1 MRQSLLWNA
10 VKIHY
15 CDNRQYDG
23 EQKIFMRNLEY
34 KLVQKKKKNS
44 YNVYGIKDSTFC
56 ILTSVVCALIIVSV
70 LQLVIEPLPLPVCI
84 LVDTSILISALAFAF
99 MKNYLEK
106 VRIESYQRHRGFEF
120 IGLYDLSEPKVLE
133 GTDILSR
140 EEEVKYLGQML
151 EELIFSQE
159 GVKQAICLTGKSGC
173 GKSTILSFFKKKYD
187 DTYQIYDLTGNYTN
201 LQSALIEKFGTNL
214 DQELMVRTRYHKIL
228 FIFDQFER
236 YFFLDETKKEQFRDL
251 MTALSRKNTGII
263 LSMREEYM
271 ADFMKEFDINDLKQD
286 KRSGEHYLHAGILN
300 QLTSSIR
307 DGQKNYHIAKG
318 MNSRLLTVW
327 KNETIKENYH
337 VHLEHA
343 GDYSEKTVVEA
354 VGNTVFYCENQN
366 DVRMQSNG
374 TLETASILQNK
385 CERLFGE
392 DGIKFYERHKQE
404 PLIQQQITYHMAEYE
419 KKVKQISEGELR
431 ELFMLEDYELL
442 NYYFDI
448 QLASTGDYFNASRIL
463 YLLSSARLN
472 HVVMKRKDLEFG
484 LAEDQFSK
492 DEHKAVLAA
501 IEKLENMQL
510 IRKNIE
516 RSDQEYEIAHDFVA
530 QAFLNY
536 SYSNINRNVKSALD
550 IYMAEYLDTGK
561 KKYMEEKRS
570 HFDRVQK
577 SDFYKN
583 IFIVFALLIAVID
596 CIVHFVFNPWQ
607 ELWANGN
614 LYGNIVTFFPL
625 LMTEVCVLYLYN
637 IYHKVLRY
645 HQGKKEVI
653 CKVVYVVVMAGS
665 VFSDFC
671 YPHGIVLYGILLATM
686 GMNCVFL
693 LDDSYQKASR
703 QELSAY
709 GLKCSL
715 IGVAFAAFHFVA
727 WGFNT
732 QFPMYIILIEM
743 VMMCIL
749 VAYAYGV
756 HMTKEYLYARMMD
769 ASSERISRAADNI
782 M

>member
-1 MRQSLLWNA
+1 
-10 VKIHY
+10 
-15 CDNRQYDG
+15 
-23 EQKIFMRNLEY
+23 MRNTEY
-34 KLVQKKKKNS
+34 KRVQKKKKNS
-44 YNVYGIKDSTFC
+44 YNVYGIKGSIFC
-56 ILTSVVCALIIVSV
+56 ILTSVVCAFIVITI
-70 LQLVIEPLPLPVCI
+70 LQLVTEPLLTPVRVLI
-84 LVDTSILISALAFAF
+84 DISILFIALTVAFL
-99 MKNYLEK
+99 KNYLEK
-106 VRIESYQRHRGFEF
+106 SRIGSYQRSKGFEF
-120 IGLYDLSEPKVLE
+120 IGLYDLSESESLE

-140 EEEVKYLGQML
+140 DEEVKYLGQML

-173 GKSTILSFFKKKYD
+173 GKSTILSFFRQRYA

-201 LQSALIEKFGTNL
+201 LQAALIEKFGTNL
-214 DQELMVRTRYHKIL
+214 DQELMVRTRHQKIL

-236 YFFLDETKKEQFRDL
+236 YFFLDETKKEQFRNL
-251 MTALSRKNTGII
+251 VTALSKKNTGII
-263 LSMREEYM
+263 LSMREEYL

-286 KRSGEHYLHAGILN
+286 KKSGEHYLHAGILN

-307 DGQKNYHIAKG
+307 DGQKNYHIAKDIK
-318 MNSRLLTVW
+318 NRRSVVW

-337 VHLEHA
+337 VHFEHV
-343 GDYSEKTVVEA
+343 GGYSEKTVVEA

-374 TLETASILQNK
+374 AQETASILQNK
-385 CERLFGE
+385 CELLFGA
-392 DGIKFYERHKQE
+392 DGTNFYERHKQE

-419 KKVKQISEGELR
+419 KKVKQIPDGELR

-442 NYYFDI
+442 NNYFDI
-448 QLASTGDYFNASRIL
+448 QLVSTGDYFNASRIL

-492 DEHKAVLAA
+492 DGHKAVLMV

-510 IRKNIE
+510 IRKNID

-561 KKYMEEKRS
+561 KNYIEEKRRY
-570 HFDRVQK
+570 FDKVQK
-577 SDFYKN
+577 SNYYKI
-583 IFIVFALLIAVID
+583 IFAVFALLIVVAD
-596 CIVHFVFNPWQ
+596 WGVHFVFNPWQ
-607 ELWANGN
+607 ELWEKGN
-614 LYGNIVTFFPL
+614 LYGNIITFFPL

-645 HQGKKEVI
+645 YQGKKEAV
-653 CKVVYVVVMAGS
+653 CKVVYVAIMAGS

-671 YPHGIVLYGILLATM
+671 YPHGIALYGILLMMM
-686 GMNCVFL
+686 GMNCAFL

-703 QELSAY
+703 QELRAY

-715 IGVAFAAFHFVA
+715 IGAAFAAFHFLA

-732 QFPMYIILIEM
+732 RFPMYIILVEM

-769 ASSERISRAADNI
+769 AGSARISKSAGDI

>member
-1 MRQSLLWNA
+1 
-10 VKIHY
+10 
-15 CDNRQYDG
+15 
-23 EQKIFMRNLEY
+23 MRNLEY
-34 KLVQKKKKNS
+34 KPVQKKKKNS
-44 YNVYGIKDSTFC
+44 YNVYGIKDSTYC

-70 LQLVIEPLPLPVCI
+70 LQLVIEPLPLPACI
-84 LVDTSILISALAFAF
+84 LADISILIIALTFALI
-99 MKNYLEK
+99 KNCLEK
-106 VRIESYQRHRGFEF
+106 AGIESYQRHKGFEF
-120 IGLYDLSEPKVLE
+120 IGLYDLSEPNALE

-140 EEEVKYLGQML
+140 EEEVTYLRQML

-173 GKSTILSFFKKKYD
+173 GKSTILAFFKKKYND
-187 DTYQIYDLTGNYTN
+187 AYQIYDLTGNYTN
-201 LQSALIEKFGTNL
+201 LQSALSEKFGTSPN
-214 DQELMVRTRYHKIL
+214 QELMIRTRDHKML

-236 YFFLDETKKEQFRDL
+236 YFFLDEEKKRQFRNQITD
-251 MTALSRKNTGII
+251 LSRKNTGII
-263 LSMREEYM
+263 LSMREEYL
-271 ADFMKEFDINDLKQD
+271 AEFMKEFDINDLKQD

-307 DGQKNYHIAKG
+307 DGQKNYHIAKS
-318 MNSRLLTVW
+318 MNGRLLTVW

-343 GDYSEKTVVEA
+343 GDYSEETVVEA

-374 TLETASILQNK
+374 TLETASILQDK

-419 KKVKQISEGELR
+419 KKVKQISERELR

-442 NYYFDI
+442 NYYFDV
-448 QLASTGDYFNASRIL
+448 QLASTGNYFHASRIL

-472 HVVMKRKDLEFG
+472 HVVMKKKDLEYG
-484 LAEDQFSK
+484 LAENQFSK
-492 DEHKAVLAA
+492 DDHKAVLTV

-510 IRKNIE
+510 IRKNVE

-536 SYSNINRNVKSALD
+536 SYSNMNRNVKSALD
-550 IYMAEYLDTGK
+550 IYMSEYLDTGK
-561 KKYMEEKRS
+561 RNYIEEKRRQ
-570 HFDRVQK
+570 FDQVQK
-577 SDFYKN
+577 LNYYKI
-583 IFIVFALLIAVID
+583 IFAVCVVLVIVVDGII
-596 CIVHFVFNPWQ
+596 HFVFNPWQ
-607 ELWANGN
+607 ELWKNGN
-614 LYGNIVTFFPL
+614 LYGNTVTFFPL
-625 LMTEVCVLYLYN
+625 LMTVACDLYLYN

-645 HQGKKEVI
+645 HRGKREVI
-653 CKVVYVVVMAGS
+653 CKIIYFVIMAGS
-665 VFSDFC
+665 VLSDLC
-671 YPHGIVLYGILLATM
+671 YPHGIALYGILLAAM

-693 LDDSYQKASR
+693 LDDSYQKACR

-709 GLKCSL
+709 GMKCSL

-727 WGFNT
+727 WGFNA
-732 QFPMYIILIEM
+732 QFPMYIILTEM

-749 VAYAYGV
+749 VAYAYRV

-769 ASSERISRAADNI
+769 ASSGR
-782 M
+782 MTKG

>member
-1 MRQSLLWNA
+1 
-10 VKIHY
+10 
-15 CDNRQYDG
+15 
-23 EQKIFMRNLEY
+23 MRNLEF

-56 ILTSVVCALIIVSV
+56 ILSSVMCALIVVSV
-70 LQLVIEPLPLPVCI
+70 LQLVIDPLPLPVCI
-84 LVDTSILISALAFAF
+84 LADTGILLGALTFAF
-99 MKNYLEK
+99 LKNHFEK
-106 VRIESYQRHRGFEF
+106 VWIESYQRHNGFEF
-120 IGLYDLSEPKVLE
+120 IGLYDLSGSKSLE
-133 GTDILSR
+133 GRDILSR
-140 EEEVKYLGQML
+140 DEEVKYLGQML

-187 DTYQIYDLTGNYTN
+187 DVYQIYDLTGSYTN
-201 LQSALIEKFGTNL
+201 LPSALMEYFGTNL
-214 DQELMVRTRYHKIL
+214 DQELMVRTRCGKIL

-236 YFFLDETKKEQFRDL
+236 YFFLDEAKKEQFRHL
-251 MTALSRKNTGII
+251 MTALSKKNTGII
-263 LSMREEYM
+263 LSMREEYL

-286 KRSGEHYLHAGILN
+286 KRQGERYLHAGILN

-307 DGQKNYHIAKG
+307 DGQKNYHIVRGTK
-318 MNSRLLTVW
+318 NRLVAAW

-337 VHLEHA
+337 VHLEHV
-343 GDYSEKTVVEA
+343 GSYSEKTVVEA
-354 VGNTVFYCENQN
+354 VGNTVLYCENQN

-374 TLETASILQNK
+374 TQETASILQSK
-385 CERLFGE
+385 CERLFGT
-392 DGIKFYERHKQE
+392 DGIKFYEKHKQE

-419 KKVKQISEGELR
+419 KKVKQIPEGELR

-442 NYYFDI
+442 NCYFDV
-448 QLASTGDYFNASRIL
+448 QLASTGNYFHASRIL

-472 HVVMKRKDLEFG
+472 HVVMKRKELEFG
-484 LAEDQFSK
+484 LAENQFSEDGHK
-492 DEHKAVLAA
+492 DVLTV

-510 IRKNIE
+510 IRKNVE

-536 SYSNINRNVKSALD
+536 SYSNMDRNVKSALD

-561 KKYMEEKRS
+561 KNYTEEKYR
-570 HFDRVQK
+570 HFDHVQK
-577 SDFYKN
+577 SNYYKT
-583 IFIVFALLIAVID
+583 IFIVFALLILVTD
-596 CIVHFVFNPWQ
+596 CTVHFVFNPWQ
-607 ELWANGN
+607 KLWENGN

-625 LMTEVCVLYLYN
+625 LMAESCVLYLYN

-645 HQGKKEVI
+645 HRGKKEVI
-653 CKVVYVVVMAGS
+653 CKIIYFVIMAGS
-665 VFSDFC
+665 VLSDFC
-671 YPHGIVLYGILLATM
+671 YPHGIALYGILLAAM

-693 LDDSYQKASR
+693 LDDSYQKACR

-715 IGVAFAAFHFVA
+715 IGVAFTAFHFVA
-727 WGFNT
+727 WGFNAK
-732 QFPMYIILIEM
+732 FPMYIILIEM

-749 VAYAYGV
+749 VAYAYRV

-769 ASSERISRAADNI
+769 AGSERISRTGDNI
-782 M
+782 VP